1 MSGKPKKAM
10 VLAAGLGK
18 RMRPLTDHTPK
29 PLIKIAGRTLL
40 DRGLDSLAASGV
52 ETAIVN
58 VHYLGD
64 QIIEHVRHR
73 DKPTITISDEREE
86 LLDSAGGIVKALPAL
101 GNEPFFILNADTF
114 WIDRGEPDLDRLA
127 LAWDGEAMDILLMLA
142 DPHRATGHS
151 GSIDFLI
158 GQDSRL
164 ARAKG
169 ASESFIYAG
178 AAIVHPRIFDKASA
192 TAHSLNIYF
201 DRAIAEGRL
210 FGQVMEG
217 HWITVG
223 TPDAIAPA
231 EAAIALAR
239 TQ

>member
-1 MSGKPKKAM
+1 M

-18 RMRPLTDHTPK
+18 RMRPLTDQTPK

-114 WIDRGEPDLDRLA
+114 WIDRGEPDLEDRKS
-127 LAWDGEAMDILLMLA
+127 
-142 DPHRATGHS
+142 T
-151 GSIDFLI
+151 
-158 GQDSRL
+158 RL
-164 ARAKG
+164 NSSHVKI
-169 ASESFIYAG
+169 SYAVFCLKKKK
-178 AAIVHPRIFDKASA
+178 INR
-192 TAHSLNIYF
+192 
-201 DRAIAEGRL
+201 
-210 FGQVMEG
+210 
-217 HWITVG
+217 
-223 TPDAIAPA
+223 
-231 EAAIALAR
+231 
-239 TQ
+239 